1 MFLVFCAIIYLGKA
15 TGQCLPTRTEASGSK
30 APSTIC
36 SGDLIFEDN
45 FDTFDFEKWEHENT
59 LGGGGNWE
67 FQWYTNNRTNS
78 FVDDGRMFIKP
89 TLLSDRTGE
98 GFLSS
103 GVLNIHGG
111 SPADECTN
119 PAFYGC
125 ERGGSP
131 SNIINPII
139 SARLRTI
146 NSFFFKYGKLEINA
160 KMPAGDWLWPALWL
174 LPRYNAYGTWPASGE
189 IDLVESRGNRDLIQQ
204 GTNIGTEQVGSTLHF
219 GPNPDLN
226 GYPTAH
232 HTRNSAPGNGFH
244 NGFHRYQMEWTPE
257 RITFRVDDVETGTI
271 NAGSGFWNRANF
283 AGNAPGVQNP
293 WRHGEIMAPFDQKF
307 YLIMNNAVGGVAYFP
322 DDVSNPG
329 GKPWSNTSP
338 QASTDFWNGRGQWLP
353 TWNLHNNDAA
363 LEVDY
368 VRVWAL

>member
-1 MFLVFCAIIYLGKA
+1 
-15 TGQCLPTRTEASGSK
+15 
-30 APSTIC
+30 
-36 SGDLIFEDN
+36 LIFEDN
-45 FDTFDFEKWEHENT
+45 FDFFDFKKWEHENT

-67 FQWYTNNRTNS
+67 FQWYTNNRSNS
-78 FVDDGRMFIKP
+78 FTDGGNLLIQP

-98 GFLSS
+98 GFLTS

-111 SPADECTN
+111 SPADQCSN

-139 SARLRTI
+139 SARLRSI
-146 NSFFFKYGKLEINA
+146 NSFSFKYGRLEINA

-189 IDLVESRGNRDLIQQ
+189 IDLMESRGNLNLVQN
-204 GTNIGTEQVGSTLHF
+204 GVNIGAEQIGSTLHF
-219 GPNPDLN
+219 GPYPDLN

-232 HTRNSAPGNGFH
+232 YTRNAAPGNGFN
-244 NGFHRYQMEWTPE
+244 NGFHRYQMEWTPD

-271 NAGSGFWNRANF
+271 HAGSGFWNRANF

-293 WRHGEIMAPFDQKF
+293 WRFGEIMAPFDQEF
-307 YLIMNNAVGGVAYFP
+307 YIIMNNAVGGVAYFP
-322 DDVSNPG
+322 DDASNPG

-353 TWNLHNNDAA
+353 TWNLNTNNAA
-363 LEVDY
+363 LVVDY